1 MQNITGQMNS
11 APKQRTQA
19 WLDQRKGRVTG
30 SVAGAILGVNP
41 HTSRE
46 DVLRRF
52 VRDWHGAE
60 PEFTGNIATRH
71 GTAHE
76 DGAIVDFQMET
87 GIGVNP
93 VGFLPYE
100 DWLGASP
107 DGLTDDGGVLEVKV
121 PFGRRND
128 QFANFKPLADQPHYY
143 AQVQIEILC
152 AKASH
157 GWLWQWSAY
166 GFDLER
172 VEIDHAWLDENLP
185 RLKQFHA
192 ELMDAIATPDE
203 YLAPRRVVIDTPA
216 ASKLLR
222 EYDEMADAE
231 ERASAR
237 RKAIIDELVHMAG
250 NGDAEV
256 CGRKLTRVDRAGSI
270 SYAKALAELAPGAD
284 LEKWRGKPSSSWRL
298 S

>member
-1 MQNITGQMNS
+1 ME
-11 APKQRTQA
+11 QRTPEWFA
-19 WLDQRKGRVTG
+19 ARRGRVTG
-30 SVAGAILGVNP
+30 SVAGAILGLDPN
-41 HTSRE
+41 TSRE
-46 DVLRRF
+46 AALRRL

-87 GIGVNP
+87 GIGVTP

-121 PFGRRND
+121 PFSLRKSED
-128 QFANFKPLADQPHYY
+128 PNFKPLSDQPHYY

-152 AKASH
+152 ADATH
-157 GWLWQWSAY
+157 GWFWQWSAH

-172 VEIDHAWLDENLP
+172 VEIDQVWRDENLP

-192 ELMDAIATPDE
+192 ELMDAIRTPDE
-203 YLAPRRVVIDTPA
+203 YLAPRRVVIDTLA
-216 ASKLLR
+216 ASRLLR
-222 EYDEMADAE
+222 EWDEMAEAE
-231 ERASAR
+231 DRAR
-237 RKAIIDELVHMAG
+237 DRKAAILEELVLMAG
-250 NGDAEV
+250 NSDAEV
-256 CGRKLTRVDRAGSI
+256 CGRKLTRVNRAGAI
-270 SYAKALAELAPGAD
+270 SYAKALAELAPDAD

>member
-1 MQNITGQMNS
+1 MQ
-11 APKQRTQA
+11 QRTTEWFA
-19 WLDQRKGRVTG
+19 ARRGRVTG

-46 DVLRRF
+46 DVLRRL

-60 PEFTGNIATRH
+60 PEFVGNIATMH

-121 PFGRRND
+121 PFGKRND
-128 QFANFKPLADQPHYY
+128 TNADFKPLTDQPHYY

-152 AKASH
+152 ANASH
-157 GWLWQWSAY
+157 GWFWQWSAHW
-166 GFDLER
+166 FDLDR
-172 VEIDHAWLDENLP
+172 VEIDQAWRDENLP

-192 ELMDAIATPDE
+192 ELMDAIRKPDE
-203 YLAPRRVVIDTPA
+203 YLAPRRKVIDTPE
-216 ASKLLR
+216 ASKMLR
-222 EYDEMADAE
+222 EYDEMAEAE

-237 RKAIIDELVHMAG
+237 RKAIIDELVQMAG

>member
-1 MQNITGQMNS
+1 MQ
-11 APKQRTQA
+11 QRSKEWFEA
-19 WLDQRKGRVTG
+19 RKGRVTG
-30 SVAGAILGVNP
+30 SVAGAILGLSP
-41 HTSRE
+41 FSTRE
-46 DVLRRF
+46 DVLRSL
-52 VRDWHGAE
+52 VRSWHGAE
-60 PEFTGNIATRH
+60 DETKPNIATRH

-87 GIGVNP
+87 GIGVKP

-107 DGLTDDGGVLEVKV
+107 DGLTSDGGILETKV
-121 PFGRRND
+121 PFSLRKSED
-128 QFANFKPLADQPHYY
+128 PNFKTLAEQPHYY
-143 AQVQIEILC
+143 AQVQVEILC
-152 AKASH
+152 ADAAH
-157 GWLWQWSAY
+157 GWFWQWSAH

-172 VEIDHAWLDENLP
+172 VEIDHAWRDENLP

-203 YLAPRRVVIDTPA
+203 YLAPRRKVIDTPE

-222 EYDEMADAE
+222 EYDEMAEAE
-231 ERASAR
+231 ERAAAR
-237 RKAIIDELVHMAG
+237 RKAILDELVHMAG

-256 CGRKLTRVDRAGSI
+256 CGRKLTRVDRAGAI
-270 SYAKALAELAPGAD
+270 SYAKAIAELAPGAD

-298 S
+298 T

>member
-1 MQNITGQMNS
+1 MQ
-11 APKQRTQA
+11 QRTTEWFA
-19 WLDQRKGRVTG
+19 ARRGRVTG

-46 DVLRRF
+46 DVLRRL

-60 PEFTGNIATRH
+60 PEFVGNIATMH

-121 PFGRRND
+121 PFGKRND
-128 QFANFKPLADQPHYY
+128 TNADFKPLTDQPHYY

-152 AKASH
+152 ANASH
-157 GWLWQWSAY
+157 GWFWQWSAH
-166 GFDLER
+166 GFDLDR
-172 VEIDHAWLDENLP
+172 VEIDQAWRDENLP

-192 ELMDAIATPDE
+192 ELMDAIRKPDE
-203 YLAPRRVVIDTPA
+203 YLAPRRKVNDTPE
-216 ASKLLR
+216 ASKMLR
-222 EYDEMADAE
+222 EYDEMAEAE

-237 RKAIIDELVHMAG
+237 RKAIIDELVQMAG

>member
-1 MQNITGQMNS
+1 MGGQMQ
-11 APKQRTQA
+11 QRTHEWETA
-19 WLDQRKGRVTG
+19 RRGRVTG
-30 SVAGAILGVNP
+30 SVAGAILGLDPN
-41 HTSRE
+41 TSRE
-46 DVLRRF
+46 AALRRL

-76 DGAIVDFQMET
+76 DGAILDFQMET
-87 GIGVNP
+87 GIGVKP

-121 PFGRRND
+121 PFGKRND
-128 QFANFKPLADQPHYY
+128 QSANFNPLADQPHYY
-143 AQVQIEILC
+143 AQVQVEILC
-152 AKASH
+152 ANASH
-157 GWLWQWSAY
+157 GWFWQWSAY
-166 GFDLER
+166 GFGLER
-172 VEIDHAWLDENLP
+172 VEIDHAWRDENLP

-203 YLAPRRVVIDTPA
+203 YLAPRRKVIDTPA

-222 EYDEMADAE
+222 EYDEMAEAE
-231 ERASAR
+231 ERAAAR
-237 RKAIIDELVHMAG
+237 RKAIIDELVQMAG

-256 CGRKLTRVDRAGSI
+256 CGRKLTRVDRAGAI

>member
-1 MQNITGQMNS
+1 MNS
-11 APKQRTQA
+11 EPKQRTQA

-46 DVLRRF
+46 DVLRRL

-60 PEFTGNIATRH
+60 PEFVGNIATRH

-76 DGAIVDFQMET
+76 DGAVVDFQMET
-87 GIGVNP
+87 GIGVEQ

-121 PFGRRND
+121 PFSLRKSED
-128 QFANFKPLADQPHYY
+128 PNFKTLAEQPHYY
-143 AQVQIEILC
+143 AQMQIEILC
-152 AKASH
+152 ASASH
-157 GWLWQWSAY
+157 GWFWQWSAY
-166 GFDLER
+166 GTKLER
-172 VEIDHAWLDENLP
+172 VEIDQAWRDENLP
-185 RLKQFHA
+185 RLKQLHA
-192 ELMDAIATPDE
+192 ELMDAIRTPDE
-203 YLAPRRVVIDTPA
+203 YLAPRRKVIDTLE

-222 EYDEMADAE
+222 EYDEMAEAE
-231 ERASAR
+231 ERAAAR
-237 RKAIIDELVHMAG
+237 RKAIIDELVQMAG

-256 CGRKLTRVDRAGSI
+256 CGRKLTRVDRAGAI

>member
-11 APKQRTQA
+11 EPKQRTQA
-19 WLDQRKGRVTG
+19 WLDQRQGMVTG
-30 SVAGAILGVNP
+30 SVAGAILGLSP
-41 HTSRE
+41 FSTRE
-46 DVLRRF
+46 EALRRL

-60 PEFTGNIATRH
+60 PEFVSNVATIH
-71 GTAHE
+71 GTVHE
-76 DGAIVDFQMET
+76 DGAILDFQMET
-87 GIGVNP
+87 GISVKP

-121 PFGRRND
+121 PFGKRND
-128 QFANFKPLADQPHYY
+128 SFANFNPLADQPHYY
-143 AQVQIEILC
+143 AQVQVEILC
-152 AKASH
+152 ANASH
-157 GWLWQWSAY
+157 GWFWQWSAY

-172 VEIDHAWLDENLP
+172 VEIDHAWREENLP

-203 YLAPRRVVIDTPA
+203 YLAPRRKVIDTPA

-231 ERASAR
+231 ERAAAR
-237 RKAIIDELVHMAG
+237 RKAIIDDLVQMAG

-284 LEKWRGKPSSSWRL
+284 LEKWRGQPSSSWRL